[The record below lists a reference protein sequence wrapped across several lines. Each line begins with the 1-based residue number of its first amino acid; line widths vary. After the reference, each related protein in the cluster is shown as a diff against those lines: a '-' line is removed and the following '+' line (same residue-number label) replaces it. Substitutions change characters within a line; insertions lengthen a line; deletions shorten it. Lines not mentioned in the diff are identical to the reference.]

1 MPNATRTQWIKTKE
15 AKSVTFSD
23 YLSSSKFVNALF
35 LKVAWVACVVG
46 GNSYGL
52 GVVFAM
58 LCLNIY
64 QRNIAA
70 DWPYAVGLG
79 LFGLVLDSAWMLLGV
94 LDYASSASL
103 SIAGITLAPL
113 WIVLLWVAV
122 GLSLNHGLIFFVE
135 RPLIGGLLVGASAPF
150 SYMAGERF
158 GAVVIP
164 SYENLVV
171 LGLVWFVVYY
181 ALFSLT
187 KYVNGKTAEQDD
199 SAPAAQSI

>member
-1 MPNATRTQWIKTKE
+1 MNLL
-15 AKSVTFSD
+15 D

-35 LKVAWVACVVG
+35 LKAAWVACVVG
-46 GNSYGL
+46 GNNYGL

-64 QRNIAA
+64 QQNIAA

-79 LFGLVLDSAWMLLGV
+79 LFGFLLDSAWMYFGV
-94 LDYASSASL
+94 LDYGSSASL
-103 SIAGITLAPL
+103 VIAGVTLAPI

-135 RPLIGGLLVGASAPF
+135 RPLAGGLLVGASAPF

-164 SYENLVV
+164 SYENLAV
-171 LGLVWFVVYY
+171 LGLVWFIVYY

-187 KYVNGKTAEQDD
+187 KHVNGESGEQDK
-199 SAPAAQSI
+199 AATFTQSV

>member
-1 MPNATRTQWIKTKE
+1 M
-15 AKSVTFSD
+15 
-23 YLSSSKFVNALF
+23 
-35 LKVAWVACVVG
+35 G

-52 GVVFAM
+52 AVIFAM
-58 LCLNIY
+58 LGLSVL
-64 QRNIAA
+64 QKNIAA

-79 LFGLVLDSAWMLLGV
+79 FFGLFLDSAWMYFGI
-94 LDYASSASL
+94 LDYTSTASL
-103 SIAGITLAPL
+103 TVAGFTLAPG

-122 GLSLNHGLIFFVE
+122 GLSLNHGLIFFVD
-135 RPLIGGLLVGASAPF
+135 RPLIGGLLVGGSAPF

-164 SYENLVV
+164 SYENLII

-187 KYVNGKTAEQDD
+187 KYINAKRQDQAD
-199 SAPAAQSI
+199 CDAVTQSF

>member
-15 AKSVTFSD
+15 SKSVTLSD

-79 LFGLVLDSAWMLLGV
+79 LFGLVLDSAWMHFGV

>member
-1 MPNATRTQWIKTKE
+1 M
-15 AKSVTFSD
+15 
-23 YLSSSKFVNALF
+23 F

-52 GVVFAM
+52 AVIFAM
-58 LCLNIY
+58 LGLSML
-64 QRNIAA
+64 QKNIAA

-79 LFGLVLDSAWMLLGV
+79 FFGLFLDSAWMYFGI
-94 LDYASSASL
+94 LDYTSTASL
-103 SIAGITLAPL
+103 TVAGFTLAPG
-113 WIVLLWVAV
+113 WIV
-122 GLSLNHGLIFFVE
+122 
-135 RPLIGGLLVGASAPF
+135 GGSAPF

-164 SYENLVV
+164 SYENLII

-187 KYVNGKTAEQDD
+187 KYINANRQDQAD
-199 SAPAAQSI
+199 CDAVTQSF

>member
-1 MPNATRTQWIKTKE
+1 MTL
-15 AKSVTFSD
+15 SD

-35 LKVAWVACVVG
+35 LKAAWVACVVG

-64 QRNIAA
+64 QRNILA

-79 LFGLVLDSAWMLLGV
+79 LFGLLLDSAWMYFGV
-94 LDYASSASL
+94 LDYTSSASL

-122 GLSLNHGLIFFVE
+122 GLSLNHGLIFFVQ
-135 RPLIGGLLVGASAPF
+135 RPLLGGMLVGASAPF

-181 ALFSLT
+181 VLFSLT
-187 KYVNGKTAEQDD
+187 NYVNDKGEEQDE
-199 SAPAAQSI
+199 SAPASQSV

>member
-1 MPNATRTQWIKTKE
+1 MTL
-15 AKSVTFSD
+15 SD

-52 GVVFAM
+52 AVVFAM

-70 DWPYAVGLG
+70 DWPYAVVLG
-79 LFGLVLDSAWMLLGV
+79 LFGLVLDSAWMHFGV

-122 GLSLNHGLIFFVE
+122 GLSLNHGLIFFVG

-171 LGLVWFVVYY
+171 LGLVWFVVYC

>member
-1 MPNATRTQWIKTKE
+1 MTL
-15 AKSVTFSD
+15 SD

-52 GVVFAM
+52 AVVFAM

-70 DWPYAVGLG
+70 DWPYAVVLG
-79 LFGLVLDSAWMLLGV
+79 LFGLVLDSAWMHFGV

-122 GLSLNHGLIFFVE
+122 GLSLNHGLIFFVG

-181 ALFSLT
+181 VLFSVT
-187 KYVNGKTAEQDD
+187 KYINGKTAEQDD

>member
-1 MPNATRTQWIKTKE
+1 
-15 AKSVTFSD
+15 
-23 YLSSSKFVNALF
+23 
-35 LKVAWVACVVG
+35 
-46 GNSYGL
+46 
-52 GVVFAM
+52 M

-70 DWPYAVGLG
+70 DWTYAVVLG
-79 LFGLVLDSAWMLLGV
+79 LFGLVLDSAWMHFGV

-122 GLSLNHGLIFFVE
+122 GLSLNHGLIFFVG

-181 ALFSLT
+181 GLFSVT
-187 KYVNGKTAEQDD
+187 KYINGKTAEQDD

>member
-1 MPNATRTQWIKTKE
+1 MSNATRIQPIKAKE
-15 AKSVTFSD
+15 LSLVKLSD

-58 LCLNIY
+58 LCLNTY

-79 LFGLVLDSAWMLLGV
+79 LFGLLLDTAWMHFGV

-103 SIAGITLAPL
+103 TIAGITLAPL

-164 SYENLVV
+164 SYENLAI
-171 LGLVWFVVYY
+171 LGLIWFVVYY
-181 ALFSLT
+181 VLFSLT
-187 KYVNGKTAEQDD
+187 NYVNGRGEAKDEV
-199 SAPAAQSI
+199 APITQSV